1 MTAKSVV
8 SKKKATQD
16 KEVAP
21 AETAVQ
27 AFDQYKPFIK
37 EMQNAFWKIVCFFVL
52 GVVVGMIYYKHL
64 LAFVMSFFKL
74 ENVNIVLTSPYQF
87 IDLSI
92 NSGFFIGL
100 VFASPI
106 SIYYLLRFI
115 KPALKKAEYK
125 LLIQLLPASLT
136 LFIIG
141 FGFGVWVLQY
151 VVDLF
156 SSVTNS
162 LAVGNI
168 WDLSGFISQVIIMG
182 LSLALVFQMPIVI
195 TGLLRLKVVK
205 YQAVTDKRRVVYAG
219 LLLFAAIMPPT
230 DLVSMAILTMVPLI
244 LFEIALFFNRGT
256 IQYSI

>member
-1 MTAKSVV
+1 MTAKRV
-8 SKKKATQD
+8 

-21 AETAVQ
+21 VESAVQ

-37 EMQNAFWKIVCFFVL
+37 ELQSAFWKIISFFVF
-52 GVVVGMIYYKHL
+52 GVVVGLIYYKQL
-64 LAFVMSFFKL
+64 LAFVMSLFKL

-87 IDLSI
+87 IDLAI
-92 NSGFFIGL
+92 NSGFFIGI

-106 SIYYLLRFI
+106 FIYYLLRFI
-115 KPALKKAEYK
+115 RPALKKNEYK
-125 LLIQLLPASLT
+125 LLIQLLPASLV
-136 LFIIG
+136 LFVIG

-151 VVDLF
+151 VVDMF
-156 SSVTNS
+156 SNVTNS

-182 LSLALVFQMPIVI
+182 LSLALVFQMPIVV

-205 YQAVTDKRRVVYAG
+205 YQSVTNKRRVVYAG

-230 DLVSMAILTMVPLI
+230 DLVSMAILTLVPLI
-244 LFEIALFFNRGT
+244 LFEVALFFNRGT
-256 IQYSI
+256 ISYQYSA